1 MLITKTLK
9 FVIQAID
16 AVSERTGR
24 LVAYLCIPTI
34 VVIMVEVAGR
44 YFFRSPFLWSHEM
57 TAFMVGILYTLGGA
71 YVLKLDEH
79 VSVDLI
85 YNLLGR
91 RGKAVMEVF
100 SSIVFFVYMIPLSWY
115 GLNYAFRSISILQRS
130 GSTWNP
136 PVYHLKAVL
145 VFGILLVLLAG
156 VSRFVKVLHSVI
168 TGRNELW
175 TLD

>member
-1 MLITKTLK
+1 MLIIKTLK
-9 FVIQAID
+9 VVVKAID
-16 AVSERTGR
+16 TVSERTGR

-44 YFFRSPFLWSHEM
+44 YLFRHPFLWSHEM

-91 RGKAVMEVF
+91 RGKAIMEIF
-100 SSIVFFVYMIPLSWY
+100 ASIVFFVYMAPLSWY
-115 GLNYAFRSISILQRS
+115 GVNYAVRSVSILQRS

-145 VFGILLVLLAG
+145 VFGIVLVLLAG
-156 VSRFVKVLHSVI
+156 ISRFVKVLHSVI
-168 TGRNELW
+168 TGRDELW